1 MSTHYQIDKDSLP
14 LQRNELINY
23 SKYVLG
29 IDEYEVFEDSGYS
42 GKDTARPAYQDMM
55 NRICIG
61 EITHLLVW
69 KIDRISRNLLDFTKM
84 YEEIK
89 KCNITFVSKTSN
101 STPLQR
107 WEFML
112 NREQ

>member
-1 MSTHYQIDKDSLP
+1 MHY
-14 LQRNELINY
+14 Y
-23 SKYVLG
+23 TG
-29 IDEYEVFEDSGYS
+29 IDEYEVYEDAEYS

-69 KIDRISRNLLDFTKM
+69 KIDRISRNLLDFTIM

-89 KCNITFVSKTSN
+89 KCNITFVSKNEQFNTS
-101 STPLQR
+101 PAMGVYV
-107 WEFML
+107 E
-112 NREQ
+112 